1 MSRKYFRCDVLAN
14 ESYNGVVVEGILLE
28 YGGSSSGG
36 QFLSGLEKTEY
47 GSFDQ
52 FAVLLQY
59 EQGSEQAGSVDVV
72 SAGVHY
78 ARMDRRERNA
88 RILLNGKGI
97 RIGPQHDTPFRIARS
112 GDPGQKTR
120 SCNPLER
127 NTCFGQPIG
136 KVIGRFMFLKREFG
150 VGVQVSSDL
159 DDLSDQSSGT
169 GFYRFVIHDMQKCFL
184 PFYVCRIC

>member
-1 MSRKYFRCDVLAN
+1 MFAN

-97 RIGPQHDTPFRIARS
+97 RIGPQHDTPFRIARPVIRARRPVPAIRWNGIPAS
-112 GDPGQKTR
+112 VSR
-120 SCNPLER
+120 SAR
-127 NTCFGQPIG
+127 
-136 KVIGRFMFLKREFG
+136 
-150 VGVQVSSDL
+150 
-159 DDLSDQSSGT
+159 
-169 GFYRFVIHDMQKCFL
+169 
-184 PFYVCRIC
+184 

>member
-1 MSRKYFRCDVLAN
+1 MFANDKLQRCSRGRDPPRVRRQ
-14 ESYNGVVVEGILLE
+14 LLR
-28 YGGSSSGG
+28 GPVPLRAGKRPNTVPSIS
-36 QFLSGLEKTEY
+36 
-47 GSFDQ
+47 

-150 VGVQVSSDL
+150 VGVAGV
-159 DDLSDQSSGT
+159 
-169 GFYRFVIHDMQKCFL
+169 V
-184 PFYVCRIC
+184 